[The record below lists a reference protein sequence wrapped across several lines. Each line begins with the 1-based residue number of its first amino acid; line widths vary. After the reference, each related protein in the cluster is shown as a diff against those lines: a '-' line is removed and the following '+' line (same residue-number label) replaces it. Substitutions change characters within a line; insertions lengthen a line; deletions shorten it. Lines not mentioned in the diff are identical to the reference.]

1 MSVEGVIGFLGGESF
16 LHGLVDVAVRVGA
29 VSVAEG
35 EIRLADRIGEVAVPQ
50 FLVSGGGVR

>member
-1 MSVEGVIGFLGGESF
+1 MIGFLGGESF